1 VKTRPPLPHKRPA
14 HAFGKRGVAMLAA
27 LLLAL
32 PPPQLLAQ
40 TPAPAPQAPPAG
52 GAAASYNPDDPATLV
67 PRIALYPD
75 DLVSIIL
82 PASTNPLQIV
92 QADRFLAKRKSDP
105 KAPVDEKWDDS
116 VKSLVNYPEV
126 ITMMSGDLDWTAALG
141 EAVVADQAAVLAAI
155 QDFRKRTQAAGNLK
169 SDQKQTVVVE
179 KEVIKIVPADPQV
192 VYVPQYN
199 PTTVVVSGYAGYG
212 YYPTP
217 YPSYYYPYAPG
228 AAFATG
234 LIWGAAMGAI
244 WGGAIYGSNWGG
256 GDININ
262 RNTNINTGDIGSGN
276 RATQRN
282 NTSNT
287 SQKWQSGKQKGE
299 VGRSVGSTGSG
310 SRVGDAGGRGGASAG
325 SMDRGGGGARGGGG
339 GGVSAGSMDRGGGGG
354 GAGGRAGS
362 PSAGSMDRGGGGGGG
377 AFDGYGSGRSTQMDS
392 SRGAS
397 SRGASASSRPSP
409 SASSRGGGG
418 GGRGGGGG
426 GRGGGGRR

>member
-1 VKTRPPLPHKRPA
+1 MPPA
-14 HAFGKRGVAMLAA
+14 SAA
-27 LLLAL
+27 SPCSLRSSSRCRHRSCS
-32 PPPQLLAQ
+32 PRRRH
-40 TPAPAPQAPPAG
+40 PAPAQAP
-52 GAAASYNPDDPATLV
+52 AAAKAPAAYSADDPATLV

-92 QADRFLAKRKSDP
+92 QADRFLAKRKTDP
-105 KAPVDEKWDDS
+105 KTPVDDKWDDS

-141 EAVVADQAAVLAAI
+141 EAVVADQSAVLAAI

-169 SDQKQTVVVE
+169 TDQKQTVVVE
-179 KEVIKIVPADPQV
+179 KEVIKIVPTDPQV

-199 PTTVVVSGYAGYG
+199 PSTVVVSGYSGWG
-212 YYPTP
+212 YYATP
-217 YPSYYYPYAPG
+217 YPSYYYPYPPG

-234 LIWGAAMGAI
+234 LVWGAAMGAI

-299 VGRSVGSTGSG
+299 VGRSVGSTGAS
-310 SRVGDAGGRGGASAG
+310 SRVGDAGGGRGGASAG
-325 SMDRGGGGARGGGG
+325 SMDRGGGGAGSRGGSP
-339 GGVSAGSMDRGGGGG
+339 SAGSMDRGGGGSG
-354 GAGGRAGS
+354 SRGGS
-362 PSAGSMDRGGGGGGG
+362 PSAGSMDRGGGGGGGG

-397 SRGASASSRPSP
+397 SRSSAASSRATP

-418 GGRGGGGG
+418 GGGGSRGGGGG

>member
-1 VKTRPPLPHKRPA
+1 
-14 HAFGKRGVAMLAA
+14 
-27 LLLAL
+27 
-32 PPPQLLAQ
+32 
-40 TPAPAPQAPPAG
+40 
-52 GAAASYNPDDPATLV
+52 
-67 PRIALYPD
+67 

-92 QADRFLAKRKSDP
+92 QADRFLAKRKTDP
-105 KAPVDEKWDDS
+105 KTPVDEKWDDS

-155 QDFRKRTQAAGNLK
+155 QDFRKRTQSAGNLK

-179 KEVIKIVPADPQV
+179 KEVIKIVPTDPQV

-199 PTTVVVSGYAGYG
+199 PTTVVVSGYTGWG
-212 YYPTP
+212 YYGTP
-217 YPSYYYPYAPG
+217 YPSYYYPYPPG

-234 LIWGAAMGAI
+234 LVWGAAMGAI

-256 GDININ
+256 GDIDIN

-299 VGRSVGSTGSG
+299 VGRSVGSTGSS
-310 SRVGDAGGRGGASAG
+310 SRVGDAG
-325 SMDRGGGGARGGGG
+325 
-339 GGVSAGSMDRGGGGG
+339 
-354 GAGGRAGS
+354 
-362 PSAGSMDRGGGGGGG
+362 GGGGGGG

-397 SRGASASSRPSP
+397 SRSSSMSASSRGGG
-409 SASSRGGGG
+409 GGGG

-426 GRGGGGRR
+426 GGRGG